1 MSVTSVQ
8 IVDRERYLSQI
19 EKLVHSHTFRK
30 AESLC
35 KLLRYLAEH
44 ELSQPGT
51 SPKEYQI
58 ATEVLGRPGDFD
70 PQADSAVRVQAGRL
84 RLKLLDY
91 YIHEGAAD
99 SIVVEVPNGSYAL
112 SFHERELSVTT
123 ASVVAP
129 ARVSP
134 TPRPELLPPVVNPG
148 AQKRVGRLTIVVGAL
163 CLALAV
169 AITAI
174 LLLAMKI
181 NSPRTNQSVEVA
193 ASPALRAFWAPFSSS
208 PYAPW
213 VIFSNAAFV
222 GRPETGMRYLDPARD
237 SRRLILDHYTGVGE
251 VLAVHEL
258 DDVFSKLHHPIRVK
272 RGSLFS
278 LDDAND
284 NDLIFV
290 GSPAEN
296 LTLLDLPGSQEFVF
310 TRPTFEPHK
319 GELAI
324 RNVHP
329 ASGEPSLFYPS
340 DSSEP
345 LEEDYAIVAFVP
357 GLNPA
362 RHVIIL
368 AGTTTIGT
376 QAAVE
381 FVCEQ
386 DSVQELMHKLSPHGE
401 AIKPFEALLRV
412 KVTRGVPVGIQLI
425 AVRHRD

>member
-8 IVDRERYLSQI
+8 IVDKERYLGQI
-19 EKLVHSHTFRK
+19 EKLVHSHTLRK

-58 ATEVLGRPGDFD
+58 ATEVFGRPDDFD

-91 YIHEGAAD
+91 YNHEGAGD
-99 SIVVEVPNGSYAL
+99 SIIVEVPNGSYAL
-112 SFHERELSVTT
+112 TFHDRDLATHPGVPVHT
-123 ASVVAP
+123 APVLPGVH
-129 ARVSP
+129 
-134 TPRPELLPPVVNPG
+134 PEVGTADQVVNLNT
-148 AQKRVGRLTIVVGAL
+148 GRPWTVTVVVLSFG
-163 CLALAV
+163 LALAV
-169 AITAI
+169 TAI
-174 LLLAMKI
+174 VILVMAL
-181 NSPRTNQSVEVA
+181 NSAKTQKA
-193 ASPALRAFWAPFSSS
+193 TGGTASPAIRAFWGPFVANAA
-208 PYAPW
+208 APW

-222 GRPETGMRYLDPARD
+222 GRPETGMRYLDRTRD
-237 SRRLILDHYTGVGE
+237 SHPLIMDHYTGVGE

-258 DDVFSKLHHPIRVK
+258 DEVFNRLNHPIRVK

-278 LDDAND
+278 LDDANE

-296 LTLLDLPGSQEFVF
+296 LTLLDLPGTREFVF
-310 TRPTFEPHK
+310 TRPTSEPHK

-324 RNVHP
+324 HNVHP
-329 ASGEPSLFYPS
+329 EPGQPALFYPT
-340 DSSEP
+340 DSSQP
-345 LEEDYAIVAFVP
+345 LEEDYAIVALVH

-362 RHVIIL
+362 RHVMIL

-381 FVCEQ
+381 YVCEQ
-386 DSVQELMHKLSPHGE
+386 GPVEELMQKLSPQGE
-401 AIKPFEALLRV
+401 IKPFEALLRV
-412 KVTRGVPVGIQLI
+412 KVTRGVPVGTQLI
-425 AVRHRD
+425 AIRHLE

>member
-1 MSVTSVQ
+1 MAVTSVQ
-8 IVDRERYLSQI
+8 IVDKERYLSQI
-19 EKLVHSHTFRK
+19 EKLVHSHTLRK

-35 KLLRYLAEH
+35 KLLRYLAQH

-51 SPKEYQI
+51 SLKEYQI
-58 ATEVLGRPGDFD
+58 ATEVFGRPSDFD

-91 YIHEGAAD
+91 YSHEGASDAV
-99 SIVVEVPNGSYAL
+99 VVEVPNGSYAL
-112 SFHERELSVTT
+112 TFHDRELATQPAAPSRPVAVLPISSPEPSHLDAVAVPET
-123 ASVVAP
+123 ARQWTA
-129 ARVSP
+129 AI
-134 TPRPELLPPVVNPG
+134 L
-148 AQKRVGRLTIVVGAL
+148 AL
-163 CLALAV
+163 SLGLVLAV
-169 AITAI
+169 AAIVVLLTA
-174 LLLAMKI
+174 L
-181 NSPRTNQSVEVA
+181 NSARAQKGTAVT
-193 ASPALRAFWAPFSSS
+193 ASPAVRAFWSPFASS
-208 PYAPW
+208 PAAPW

-222 GRPETGMRYLDPARD
+222 GRPETGMRYLNPARD
-237 SRRLILDHYTGVGE
+237 VRPLILDHYTGVGE

-258 DDVFSKLHHPIRVK
+258 DEVFNRLNHSIRVK

-278 LDDAND
+278 LDDANE

-296 LTLLDLPGSQEFVF
+296 LTLLDLPGTREFVF
-310 TRPTFEPHK
+310 TRPATEPHK

-329 ASGEPSLFYPS
+329 EPGQPALFYPT
-340 DSSEP
+340 DSSQP
-345 LEEDYAIVAFVP
+345 LEEDYAIVALVH

-362 RHVIIL
+362 RHVMIL

-381 FVCEQ
+381 YVCEQ
-386 DSVQELMHKLSPHGE
+386 GSVEELLRNLSPNGE

-412 KVTRGVPVGIQLI
+412 KVTRGVPVGIQLV
-425 AVRHRD
+425 AVRHPE

>member
-1 MSVTSVQ
+1 MSVTPVQ
-8 IVDRERYLSQI
+8 IVDKQRYFEQI
-19 EKLVHSHTFRK
+19 EKLVHSHTLRK

-51 SPKEYQI
+51 TLKEYQI
-58 ATEVLGRPGDFD
+58 ATEVFGRPEDFD

-91 YIHEGAAD
+91 YSHEGARD
-99 SIVVEVPNGSYAL
+99 DITVEVPYGAYAVHFRDRDVAVPRPGPVRVPAGPPDVAPPIDEARRKTTPGIVAVAAL
-112 SFHERELSVTT
+112 SSL
-123 ASVVAP
+123 
-129 ARVSP
+129 
-134 TPRPELLPPVVNPG
+134 
-148 AQKRVGRLTIVVGAL
+148 
-163 CLALAV
+163 LAV
-169 AITAI
+169 AVATIVM
-174 LLLAMKI
+174 LLLGR
-181 NSPRTNQSVEVA
+181 NSLRPKVNEMAVPA
-193 ASPALRAFWAPFSSS
+193 ALRAFWSPFVAS
-208 PYAPW
+208 PDPPW

-237 SRRLILDHYTGVGE
+237 LHPLILDHYTGVGE
-251 VLAVHEL
+251 VLAIHEL
-258 DDVFSKLHHPIRVK
+258 DEVFSRLHHPIRVK

-296 LTLLDLPGSQEFVF
+296 LTLLDLPGTTDFVF
-310 TRPTFEPHK
+310 TRNHSRPHR

-329 ASGEPSLFYPS
+329 APGEPALFFPT
-340 DSSEP
+340 DSSQA
-345 LEEDYAIVAFVP
+345 LEEDYSVVAVIP

-362 RHVIIL
+362 RHVMIL

-381 FVCEQ
+381 YVCEQ
-386 DSVQELMHKLSPHGE
+386 GSIEELLRNVAPHGGE
-401 AIKPFEALLRV
+401 IKPFEAVLRV
-412 KVTRGVPVGIQLI
+412 KVTRGVPVGIQLV
-425 AVRHRD
+425 AVRHHHE

>member
-8 IVDRERYLSQI
+8 IVDRERYLNQI
-19 EKLVHSHTFRK
+19 EKVVHSHTLRK

-58 ATEVLGRPGDFD
+58 ATEVLGRPEDFD

-91 YIHEGAAD
+91 YSHEGAAD

-112 SFHERELSVTT
+112 GFHERE
-123 ASVVAP
+123 VAGP
-129 ARVSP
+129 ALLPAPTDIPHPLVSP
-134 TPRPELLPPVVNPG
+134 AIPKRPRTWIITAAALSSALL
-148 AQKRVGRLTIVVGAL
+148 
-163 CLALAV
+163 LAV
-169 AITAI
+169 AAIALLGTA
-174 LLLAMKI
+174 L
-181 NSPRTNQSVEVA
+181 NSARADKGSGVTA
-193 ASPALRAFWAPFSSS
+193 APAIRALWSPFASS

-222 GRPETGMRYLDPARD
+222 GRPETGMRYLDRSRD
-237 SRRLILDHYTGVGE
+237 SRPLILDHYTGVGE

-258 DDVFSKLHHPIRVK
+258 DEVFNRLNHPIRVK

-310 TRPTFEPHK
+310 TRENSGTHK

-324 RNVHP
+324 QNVHP
-329 ASGEPSLFYPS
+329 EAGQPEMYYPS
-340 DSSEP
+340 DSSQP
-345 LEEDYAIVAFVP
+345 LEEDYAIVALVH

-362 RHVIIL
+362 RHVMIL

-381 FVCEQ
+381 YVCEK
-386 DSVQELMHKLSPHGE
+386 DSVEELMRSLAPNGE
-401 AIKPFEALLRV
+401 EIRPFEALLRV
-412 KVTRGVPVGIQLI
+412 KVTRGVPVGIQLV
-425 AVRHRD
+425 AVRHRQ